1 MPIANIIDK
10 RKRMYCSCPIYAV
23 IEPSYTDNWQ
33 SQANQHDPDD
43 PNINTEFEEM
53 EDTSI
58 YLAINWANRFK
69 FPVTLYLYDGE
80 HDAEQEARIKQA
92 VHELSECVNR
102 LENEEDHGKD

>member
-1 MPIANIIDK
+1 MPIANIIDR
-10 RKRMYCSCPIYAV
+10 RKRTYCSCPIHAV
-23 IEPSYTDNWQ
+23 IEPSCIDNGELH
-33 SQANQHDPDD
+33 ATQHDPDD

-58 YLAINWANRFK
+58 YLAINWANLFE

-80 HDAEQEARIKQA
+80 HDAEQEAIIKQA